1 VLFGLGL
8 PEWLTIIGLLG
19 GLILTFYVMARASL
33 AYEAKRKQR
42 EAGSAGSQIGNEAG
56 SAGSQIGN
64 EAGSAG
70 SQIGNE
76 AGSAGSQIGNE
87 SQEQAKQQNQS
98 AEEESGT

>member
-76 AGSAGSQIGNE
+76 